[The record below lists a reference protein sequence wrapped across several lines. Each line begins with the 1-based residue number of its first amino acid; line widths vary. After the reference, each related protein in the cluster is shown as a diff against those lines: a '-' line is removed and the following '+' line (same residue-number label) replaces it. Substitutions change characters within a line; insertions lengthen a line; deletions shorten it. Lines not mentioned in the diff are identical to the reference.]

1 MMVTEGGGD
10 GSFAAAG
17 GAVACGGDG
26 CCELWSVGGTLAL
39 SSARDETAAKAAH
52 AIAMKMNR
60 TLARMRPPE
69 VLDPKGHQ
77 VRKRIGCCVLL
88 VQCASTIDT

>member
-1 MMVTEGGGD
+1 
-10 GSFAAAG
+10 
-17 GAVACGGDG
+17 
-26 CCELWSVGGTLAL
+26 L

-77 VRKRIGCCVLL
+77 VRSGSAVAWLL